1 MCAWSFLFWGFAFIN
16 REEFYFLVNLAGQ
29 LPSWWK
35 RWLYKEKWNLAIKKN
50 ENLLTVHEFILVFI
64 YFVVK
69 KKNRWK
75 KKKIKIFVSKW
86 RKMALKLQ
94 EFIFLVCNSFP
105 SNMSVTRDY
114 LISYNF
120 RVAERGLTFSEY
132 KQKEIVE
139 CFPLVLRSKRPVVVL
154 QDTAK
159 KYKVRATSETR

>member
-1 MCAWSFLFWGFAFIN
+1 M
-16 REEFYFLVNLAGQ
+16 
-29 LPSWWK
+29 
-35 RWLYKEKWNLAIKKN
+35 AIKKN
-50 ENLLTVHEFILVFI
+50 ENLLTVREFILVFI

-69 KKNRWK
+69 KKIDE
-75 KKKIKIFVSKW
+75 KKKIKQIFVSKW

-94 EFIFLVCNSFP
+94 KFIFLVCNSFP
-105 SNMSVTRDY
+105 SNMSVIRDY

-139 CFPLVLRSKRPVVVL
+139 CFPLVLPSKPPVVVL

-159 KYKVRATSETR
+159 KYIKACATSETRLSHLVCKISAANPGIKLSGLEMKTLIHTCFY